1 MKRVSSE
8 PRPADRRHRASRKRK
23 PAARNGPSTSDAPA
37 PRAARAAERRAA
49 ILNAALDE
57 FSARGF
63 AAARLEDV
71 AKRAGVAKGTI
82 YLHFADKE
90 ALFQELI
97 RSVLVPVMNR
107 LNVEPPPEVPTRA
120 LLELFATTFLR
131 EVATT
136 RRADVLRLIMAEGV
150 RFPSLAEF
158 HFRNVVE
165 PGLAGIRRLIERG
178 IARGEI
184 RHSGLTEF
192 PQLAVAPA
200 MLAVVWQGLFGHL
213 SPLDVEAM
221 MRAHIDLIFGERS
234 GA

>member
-1 MKRVSSE
+1 MKRVPAKPVAAKRRPGRPLEPVSE
-8 PRPADRRHRASRKRK
+8 GPERKALSEVPARRAE
-23 PAARNGPSTSDAPA
+23 
-37 PRAARAAERRAA
+37 RAAERRAA
-49 ILNAALDE
+49 ILHAALDE
-57 FSARGF
+57 FGARGF

-107 LNVEPPPEVPTRA
+107 LTVEPPAEVPTRT
-120 LLELFATTFLR
+120 LLEIFAATFMR

-165 PGLAGIRRLIERG
+165 PGLAGLRRLIQRG
-178 IARGEI
+178 IDRGEI
-184 RHSGLTEF
+184 RNPGLAEF

-234 GA
+234 AI